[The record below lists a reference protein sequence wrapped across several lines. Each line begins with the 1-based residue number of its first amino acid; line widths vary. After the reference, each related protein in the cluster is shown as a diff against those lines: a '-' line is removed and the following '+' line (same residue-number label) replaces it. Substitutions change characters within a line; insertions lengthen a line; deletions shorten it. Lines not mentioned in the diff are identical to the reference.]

1 MRYNKRNHS
10 FDSAAE
16 EMKDGLIEHDS
27 DIDEDHLKMRENL
40 LNSKRKTSNIL
51 EPPNSAN
58 NNMKSNMTAIPHK
71 YFFSLH
77 FPEILK

>member
-1 MRYNKRNHS
+1 
-10 FDSAAE
+10 
-16 EMKDGLIEHDS
+16 MKDGLIEHDS

-58 NNMKSNMTAIPHK
+58 NNMKSNNSEVDIMSQSSYIQK
-71 YFFSLH
+71 EMDNFFS
-77 FPEILK
+77 

>member
-1 MRYNKRNHS
+1 
-10 FDSAAE
+10 
-16 EMKDGLIEHDS
+16 MKDGLIEHDS

-58 NNMKSNMTAIPHK
+58 SNM
-71 YFFSLH
+71 
-77 FPEILK
+77 